1 MNNGSREMEILRKN
15 QKEMPEI
22 KNTDREIKP
31 AFDVLIMRPNI
42 MRLKEELIS

>member
-1 MNNGSREMEILRKN
+1 
-15 QKEMPEI
+15 MPEI

-42 MRLKEELIS
+42 MRLKEENGQRPHSRKQI